1 MNAYV
6 IMHNMII
13 KNEHGQE
20 LDYSF
25 YELMG
30 KPVRV
35 ERRKDM
41 IAKFLESS
49 HSICDYAKKKC
60 SNFQKDLM
68 DKW

>member
-1 MNAYV
+1 
-6 IMHNMII
+6 MII

-25 YELMG
+25 YELME

-41 IAKFLESS
+41 IAKFLKFL
-49 HSICDYAKKKC
+49 ILFVIMKC
-60 SNFQKDLM
+60 SNFQKELM
-68 DKW
+68 DKWWK

>member
-13 KNEHGQE
+13 KYEHGQE

-35 ERRKDM
+35 ERRKYM
-41 IAKFLESS
+41 IAKFLKSS
-49 HSICDYAKKKC
+49 HSICDYEVLKFSKRTHG
-60 SNFQKDLM
+60 
-68 DKW
+68 

>member
-41 IAKFLESS
+41 IAKFLKFL
-49 HSICDYAKKKC
+49 ILFVIMKC
-60 SNFQKDLM
+60 SNFQKELM
-68 DKW
+68 DKWWK

>member
-1 MNAYV
+1 
-6 IMHNMII
+6 MII
-13 KNEHGQE
+13 KNEHDQE

-35 ERRKDM
+35 ETRKDM

-49 HSICDYAKKKC
+49 HSICDYEVLKFSKR
-60 SNFQKDLM
+60 SHR
-68 DKW
+68 